1 MPDPATT
8 SRHVDV
14 LRHPVSPQTLRRL
27 TWRPRAG
34 FRFARRIVI
43 GLAVAVI
50 LLAIIAV
57 AAFQYFTAEHRVI
70 PRVER
75 FIASVTGGHVTVG
88 RARIALTDG
97 IEIGDLSIRTPDD
110 QSLLLSARSLRLDT
124 PLWTLLFTPVSEWRV
139 QAIAPELFVVEDAGT
154 GRWNFQSLNP
164 LRRQNDLIDPHGSDL
179 ATVGPRRTSAPPLPQ
194 IILRGAIVHRQIVRD
209 HQPTDLQALTLEGQL
224 LPQSGTSSYGFQLQS
239 RARTQ
244 SRTALGPTLRG
255 AFSLDT
261 GQILCHMSDLSLD
274 EVGALLPE
282 KVRTFWQ
289 RLSPRGSVSVP
300 QLIVFRRDD
309 GGGFDLSL
317 ELLDGFLRLDPA
329 VWIGPDVRSA
339 TSPPTA
345 TLSPDPTHATHATP
359 AALEAIDLSNVRA
372 LLRFTDDRIV
382 IQQLTGQLGQTQ
394 LDITGDIRGY
404 GRDAPL
410 RLALATSGPPLPF
423 SLSPEQAARLPAAL
437 RDAYELF
444 SPQGLCHISGE
455 VIRTEQNG
463 PITPRG
469 TLSFEQSRF
478 TFKNFAYPIQDAR
491 GQLVL
496 DRDQRGLRLDIR
508 DVRGRGADE
517 TANTQA
523 DLRLTGHM
531 APLADGAGIDITI
544 TGDHIIA
551 DQRLIDL
558 LPSGARQTLSLF
570 DPPQGFDH
578 VQFAGG
584 FSTRVIRP
592 EGFNV
597 RWSFDTDVRIDSA
610 HGAFRPLKLPI
621 DNGSAVIHVRSND
634 VSMKDV
640 KLSSA
645 GASMTLTGRTTL
657 RDPDFDLRPVT
668 RLRIDAENI
677 AAQGPHRRALPDD
690 AQRALQRIGLIGQ
703 LSLGG
708 DVLVVGDGERI
719 DYDLDLK
726 LHNGRLAPPDRS
738 IVVKNL
744 NGVARAT
751 SKGELT
757 FTADAD
763 LDQSIQAMQAIDL
776 TQLPTRDDVDDKSE
790 KGNKPGDVAGDAAL
804 SRITFDGRV
813 DYSSTKRGYALAITS
828 PKVLWNDELLR
839 ALDPA
844 PRAAARS
851 LHARGPFSA
860 VYNVRQYPGDTA
872 WNLVIE
878 PLGMSA
884 APDFCPT
891 EFTNIRGRLD
901 ITDRVVRFHPI
912 IASVD
917 DTQLELTGTYSI
929 ATAPSESIVTS
940 PSPHPPPSQPAHAD
954 PLPTAAPI
962 SSVEL
967 NGTLVN
973 LDPTGR
979 LIRALPPGVSW
990 IADTTFV
997 GRTDVSIRDLAFSGR
1012 DESFTSRADIGITMT
1027 GASLDVGVKLTD
1039 LQAAVDLK
1047 LTTRGSSITE
1057 LSGSISAD
1065 KLTLAGLPADRARGV
1080 LKLDANGRILLDDL
1094 SVRLADGE
1102 LAGQVA
1108 ITRRAPQPS
1117 TYSAELLVRQARL
1130 TKLAAGIAPERD
1142 GRVNASLTIAGTIG
1156 DAARTTRGR
1165 GDLLVEGRDMVEV
1178 PMLLGL
1184 TQVVSL
1190 NLPFTGGFTQ
1200 AQASYALDGQTIR
1213 FDQVQL
1219 TSPQMI
1225 IRGGG
1230 SLDFASRQID
1240 LRFHTDTRGVKLPIV
1255 GEFLDAARREM
1266 FQITLRGSLTEPVVG
1281 TGLLPTV
1288 RTSIDEVLGEEPR

>member
-1 MPDPATT
+1 MPMPDPATT

-14 LRHPVSPQTLRRL
+14 LRHPVSSRALRRL
-27 TWRPRAG
+27 TWRPRSG
-34 FRFARRIVI
+34 FRLARRFVI
-43 GLAVAVI
+43 FLAIAVI
-50 LLAIIAV
+50 LIAV
-57 AAFQYFTAEHRVI
+57 IAIAAFQYFTAEQRVI

-164 LRRQNDLIDPHGSDL
+164 PGRQNVSIDPPGSDV
-179 ATVGPRRTSAPPLPQ
+179 ATVGPRRSPAPPLPQ
-194 IILRGAIVHRQIVRD
+194 IILRGAIVHRQIIRD
-209 HQPTDLQALTLEGQL
+209 DQPTDLQALTLEGQL

-239 RARTQ
+239 RARTE

-309 GGGFDLSL
+309 GSGFDLSL

-329 VWIGPDVRSA
+329 VWITGDTRSQ
-339 TSPPTA
+339 PTPQTA
-345 TLSPDPTHATHATP
+345 IASPDPTH

-382 IQQLTGQLGQTQ
+382 IQQLTGQLGQTR
-394 LDITGDIRGY
+394 LDITGDLQGY
-404 GRDAPL
+404 DRDAPL
-410 RLALATSGPPLPF
+410 RLTLATSGPPLPF

-437 RDAYELF
+437 KDAYELF

-455 VIRTEQNG
+455 VIRIERNG
-463 PITPRG
+463 PILPRG

-491 GQLVL
+491 GQLIL

-508 DVRGRGADE
+508 DVRGLGADG
-517 TANTQA
+517 TANSQA
-523 DLRLTGHM
+523 DLRLTGQM

-544 TGDHIIA
+544 TGDHIVA

-584 FSTRVIRP
+584 FTTRVIRP

-597 RWSFDTDVRIDSA
+597 RWSFDTDVRIDSTR
-610 HGAFRPLKLPI
+610 GAFRPLKLPI
-621 DNGSAVIHVRSND
+621 DNGSAIIHVRSND
-634 VSMKDV
+634 ISMKDV
-640 KLSSA
+640 KISSA

-677 AAQGPHRRALPDD
+677 SADGPHRRALPDD
-690 AQRALQRIGLIGQ
+690 AQLALQRIGLIGQ
-703 LSLGG
+703 LALGG
-708 DVLVVGDGERI
+708 DVLVVGEGERI

-726 LHNGRLAPPDRS
+726 LHNGQLAPPDRS
-738 IVVKNL
+738 IAVKNL
-744 NGVARAT
+744 TGVARAT

-763 LDQSIQAMQAIDL
+763 LDQTIQAIDL
-776 TQLPTRDDVDDKSE
+776 TQLPTRSDDDDKRE
-790 KGNKPGDVAGDAAL
+790 KGNRPSDVVDDGVM

-839 ALDPA
+839 ALDPT
-844 PRAAARS
+844 PREAARS

-860 VYNVRQYPGDTA
+860 AYNVRQYPGDAA

-901 ITDRVVRFHPI
+901 ITDRLVRFHPI

-917 DTQLELTGTYSI
+917 ETQLELTGTYALSRIPSDSI
-929 ATAPSESIVTS
+929 NTKPSSNPAT
-940 PSPHPPPSQPAHAD
+940 PHPAQTVSLPSAD
-954 PLPTAAPI
+954 SF

-967 NGTLVN
+967 TGTVVN
-973 LDPTGR
+973 LDPSGR
-979 LIRALPPGVSW
+979 LVRALPPGVSW
-990 IADTTFV
+990 IADTSFV
-997 GRTDVSIRDLAFSGR
+997 GRTDVAIRDLAFSGR
-1012 DESFTSRADIGITMT
+1012 DESVTSRADIGITT
-1027 GASLDVGVKLTD
+1027 RQASLDVGVKLSE

-1047 LTTRGSSITE
+1047 LSTRGSSITD

-1117 TYSAELLVRQARL
+1117 IYSAELLVRQARL

-1200 AQASYALDGQTIR
+1200 ARASYALDGQTIR

-1230 SLDFASRQID
+1230 WLDFASRQID

-1266 FQITLRGSLTEPVVG
+1266 FQITLRGSLNEPVVG
-1281 TGLLPTV
+1281 TGVLPTI

>member
-1 MPDPATT
+1 MTDPAPT

-14 LRHPVSPQTLRRL
+14 LRHPVSPQTLRRI

-43 GLAVAVI
+43 SLAVAVI
-50 LLAIIAV
+50 LLAVIAV

-70 PRVER
+70 PRVES
-75 FIASVTGGHVTVG
+75 FIASVTGGHVTIG
-88 RARIALTDG
+88 RVRIALTDG

-139 QAIAPELFVVEDAGT
+139 QAIAPELFVVEDAAT
-154 GRWNFQSLNP
+154 GRWNFQALNP
-164 LRRQNDLIDPHGSDL
+164 PGRQDELINPPTTDLG
-179 ATVGPRRTSAPPLPQ
+179 TVGPRRASAPPLPQ
-194 IILRGAIVHRQIVRD
+194 IVLRSAIVHRQIIRN

-239 RARTQ
+239 RARTD
-244 SRTALGPTLRG
+244 SRTAVGPTLRG
-255 AFSLDT
+255 AFSLET

-289 RLSPRGSVSVP
+289 RLSPRGKVSVP

-309 GGGFDLSL
+309 GGGFDLSI

-329 VWIGPDVRSA
+329 VWISSDVSSDSA
-339 TSPPTA
+339 PPSA
-345 TLSPDPTHATHATP
+345 HASPDPTRTTP

-372 LLRFTDDRIV
+372 LLRFTNDRIV

-394 LDITGDIRGY
+394 LDIAGDIRGY
-404 GRDAPL
+404 DRDAPL
-410 RLALATSGPPLPF
+410 RLSLATSGAPLPF

-444 SPQGLCHISGE
+444 SPQGFCHITGE
-455 VIRTEQNG
+455 VIRAEPGG

-469 TLSFEQSRF
+469 ALSFEQSRF

-491 GQLVL
+491 GQLIL
-496 DRDQRGLRLDIR
+496 DRDPRGLRLDIR
-508 DVRGRGADE
+508 DVRGRGADG
-517 TANTQA
+517 TTNTQA
-523 DLRLTGHM
+523 DLRLSGHM
-531 APLADGAGIDITI
+531 SPLADGAGIDITI
-544 TGDHIIA
+544 TGDHIVA

-578 VQFAGG
+578 VQFTGG

-610 HGAFRPLKLPI
+610 RGAFRPLKLPI
-621 DNGSAVIHVRSND
+621 DDGSAVIQVRSND
-634 VSMKDV
+634 VSFKDV

-645 GASMTLTGRTTL
+645 GASMTLAGKTTL
-657 RDPDFDLRPVT
+657 RDPAFDMRPVT
-668 RLRIDAENI
+668 RLRIDAEKI
-677 AAQGPHRRALPDD
+677 AADGPHRLALPDD
-690 AQRALQRIGLIGQ
+690 AQRALQRIGLTGQ
-703 LSLGG
+703 LALGG
-708 DVLVVGDGERI
+708 DVTVVGDGGRI
-719 DYDLDLK
+719 DYDLALK
-726 LHNGRLAPPDRS
+726 LHSGQLTPPDRPIS
-738 IVVKNL
+738 VTNL
-744 NGVARAT
+744 QGIARAT

-763 LDQSIQAMQAIDL
+763 LDQSIQALDL
-776 TQLPTRDDVDDKSE
+776 TQSPSPDSSSTTNDSRGKDQVDLGKNQDRIDHAS
-790 KGNKPGDVAGDAAL
+790 L

-813 DYSSTKRGYALAITS
+813 DYSASKRGYALAMTS
-828 PKVLWNDELLR
+828 PKILWNDQLLS
-839 ALDPA
+839 ALDPVQ
-844 PRAAARS
+844 REAARS
-851 LHARGPFSA
+851 LHASGTFSA
-860 VYNVRQYPGDTA
+860 VYNVRQYPGDAA

-878 PLGMSA
+878 PLDMSA
-884 APDFCPT
+884 TPDFCPT
-891 EFTNIRGRLD
+891 EFTSIRGRLD
-901 ITDRVVRFHPI
+901 INDRLVRFHPI
-912 IASVD
+912 IANVD

-929 ATAPSESIVTS
+929 DRSATSSTSVSPKSDGKTTAPLS
-940 PSPHPPPSQPAHAD
+940 
-954 PLPTAAPI
+954 API
-962 SSVEL
+962 SSVEMT
-967 NGTLVN
+967 GTVRN
-973 LDPTGR
+973 VDPTGR

-990 IADTTFV
+990 IAETAFV
-997 GRTDVSIRDLAFSGR
+997 GRADVSIRDLAFSGR
-1012 DESFTSRADIGITMT
+1012 DESFTSRADIGITT
-1027 GASLDVGVKLTD
+1027 RQASLDVGVKLTD
-1039 LQAAVDLK
+1039 LQAAVDVK
-1047 LTTRGSSITE
+1047 LSTLGTSITD

-1065 KLTLAGLPADRARGV
+1065 RLTLAGLPAERARGV
-1080 LKLDANGRILLDDL
+1080 LKLDANRRILIDDL

-1102 LAGQVA
+1102 LAGQIG
-1108 ITRRAPQPS
+1108 ITRRTPQPS
-1117 TYSAELLVRQARL
+1117 TYSAELLLRQARL
-1130 TKLAAGIAPERD
+1130 TKLASGIAPERD

-1156 DAARTTRGR
+1156 DAARSIRGR
-1165 GDLLVEGRDMVEV
+1165 GDLLVEGPDMVEV

-1200 AQASYALDGQTIR
+1200 AQASYTLDGQTIR

-1230 SLDFASRQID
+1230 TLDFASRQID
-1240 LRFHTDTRGVKLPIV
+1240 LRFHTDSRGTKLPIL

-1266 FQITLRGSLTEPVVG
+1266 FQITLRGSLAEPVVG

-1288 RTSIDEVLGEEPR
+1288 RTSIDQVLGEEPR